1 MEFVYVVKRYD
12 LFDLEFPHGF
22 RTAEEAGL
30 PELLER
36 ARAKGFF
43 VERRYTETDS
53 SFKQIIPYGLVTCG
67 DSVFL
72 LRRTSNGG
80 EARLHGRLSVGVGG
94 HINPV
99 DEEVGDVVEA
109 GAERELEEEIVID
122 APFTR
127 EPVGIINDDASPV
140 GSVHFGI
147 VFRIEVERPEVRV
160 RETDQLEGE
169 FVSRAVLKEMLAT
182 ERNRFETWSSLILD
196 RLDDALPVGC

>member
-1 MEFVYVVKRYD
+1 MEFVFVVKRYD

-22 RTAEEAGL
+22 QTAEEAGL
-30 PELLER
+30 PELLRR
-36 ARAKGFF
+36 ARERGFF

-53 SFKQIIPYGLVTCG
+53 SFKQIIPYCLVTCG

-72 LRRTSNGG
+72 LRRTKKGG
-80 EARLHGRLSVGVGG
+80 EARLHGRLSIGVGG

-109 GAERELEEEIVID
+109 GADRELEEEIVVE
-122 APFTR
+122 APCTR
-127 EPVGIINDDASPV
+127 EPVGIINDDASKV

-147 VFRIEVERPEVRV
+147 VFRVEVEEPKVRV

-169 FVSRAVLKEMLAT
+169 FVTRDALRELLAN
-182 ERNRFETWSSLILD
+182 ERDRFETWTALILD
-196 RLDDALPVGC
+196 RMDEALPVR

>member
-1 MEFVYVVKRYD
+1 MEFVFVVKRYD

-22 RTAEEAGL
+22 QTTDEAGL
-30 PELLER
+30 PELLSR
-36 ARAKGFF
+36 AREKGFF

-53 SFKQIIPYGLVTCG
+53 SFKQIIPYCLVTCG
-67 DSVFL
+67 DQVFL
-72 LRRTSNGG
+72 LRRTSQGG

-109 GAERELEEEIVID
+109 GADRELEEEVAVD
-122 APFTR
+122 APYVR
-127 EPVGIINDDASPV
+127 KPVGIINDDASPV

-169 FVSRAVLKEMLAT
+169 FVSRAALGEMLAN
-182 ERNRFETWSSLILD
+182 ERDRFETWSSLILD
-196 RLDDALPVGC
+196 RMDDALPVG